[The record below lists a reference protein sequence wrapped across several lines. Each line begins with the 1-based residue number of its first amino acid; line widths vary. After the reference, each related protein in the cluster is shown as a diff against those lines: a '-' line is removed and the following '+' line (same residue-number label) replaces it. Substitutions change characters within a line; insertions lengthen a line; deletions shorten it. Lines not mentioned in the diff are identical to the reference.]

1 MRRHPRSILGP
12 SRTPEER
19 RHRPRDKLHIHGTCV
34 GYPKRPSSNSL
45 VHPQGDF
52 VDRGHYSL
60 ETVSLLLALK
70 ARCVSLIVS
79 YAPLTDFLSSYPDK
93 ISLLRGNHE
102 SRQITQVYGFYGT
115 PSCPSCT
122 LFYYPTPHGEECQQK
137 YGSAS
142 VWKACCNVF
151 DYLNLA
157 AVRSPIVI
165 RIQRCSIVVLIDY
178 VWEDH

>member
-1 MRRHPRSILGP
+1 LGA
-12 SRTPEER
+12 SRTAEER
-19 RHRPRDKLHIHGTCV
+19 RLHPRDKLHIHGTCV
-34 GYPKRPSSNSL
+34 ACPTCPSSNSL
-45 VHPQGDF
+45 VLPQGDF

-70 ARCVSLIVS
+70 AWCVRLTVFRT
-79 YAPLTDFLSSYPDK
+79 PLTSFLSSYPDK

-115 PSCPSCT
+115 PPFPSCT
-122 LFYYPTPHGEECQQK
+122 LFCYPTPHGEECQQK

-151 DYLNLA
+151 DFLNLA
-157 AVRSPIVI
+157 AVRPSIPH
-165 RIQRCSIVVLIDY
+165 CSHMPNTYLHIIFQL
-178 VWEDH
+178 HR